1 MASAVV
7 LVKAEMG
14 SATQVAAAM
23 RKISGVSRAQA
34 VTGPYDVIA
43 MAEGKTVEELGEFV
57 ISKIQQT
64 KGVKDTLT
72 CLVVG

>member
-1 MASAVV
+1 VASAVV
-7 LVKAEMG
+7 LVKADMG
-14 SATQVAAAM
+14 SAVQVASAL
-23 RKISGVSRAQA
+23 RKIPGVARAQA